1 MLTAF
6 KDDLSY
12 TSSNILIPT
21 KPLSYFIFNL
31 CNEMIWLG
39 KSWIKEFKV
48 YDYVF
53 EFNQIWR
60 DVTSTNL

>member
-1 MLTAF
+1 
-6 KDDLSY
+6 
-12 TSSNILIPT
+12 
-21 KPLSYFIFNL
+21 
-31 CNEMIWLG
+31 MIWLG